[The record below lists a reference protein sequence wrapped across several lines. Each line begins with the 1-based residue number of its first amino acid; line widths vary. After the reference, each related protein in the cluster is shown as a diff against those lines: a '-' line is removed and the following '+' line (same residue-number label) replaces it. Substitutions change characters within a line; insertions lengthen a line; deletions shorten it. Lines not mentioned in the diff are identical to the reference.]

1 MKNPSQNYCLWETQL
16 PLILM
21 GSAVYARN
29 LSVLEKKRCQLRA
42 LKALLFRLLFELY
55 CILSCYKGMFQI
67 EDDKY
72 ILSSYFCCKNVL
84 NASLFVFVFCFLCWF
99 LEWGWRWICCYERTM
114 EYWGGRMGNLCKI
127 LLVGLYVKDRIEEKV
142 KLIAPMW
149 TDVNQSIEN
158 IFAIL

>member
-1 MKNPSQNYCLWETQL
+1 
-16 PLILM
+16 M

-29 LSVLEKKRCQLRA
+29 LSVLEKKRCLLRA

-84 NASLFVFVFCFLCWF
+84 NASLFLFFVSYVDFESEGGDEYAVMKGLWNTGV
-99 LEWGWRWICCYERTM
+99 ERWGICARY
-114 EYWGGRMGNLCKI
+114 YL
-127 LLVGLYVKDRIEEKV
+127 
-142 KLIAPMW
+142 
-149 TDVNQSIEN
+149 
-158 IFAIL
+158 